1 MAVSYSILLYSI
13 KWENHQVELHV
24 VCTAPYTT
32 TQMKSNQQT
41 RVCQPN
47 GWSQQMCFAMP
58 AWNDIFPSVKDK
70 DMQPYTCSHIPCL
83 YKAMPAH
90 IDILLTSA
98 NNQLG
103 RIISPPLSRGV
114 LLSVV
119 QGVWCLFDSEVD
131 CLRWLACL
139 CLYSIM
145 NTCKDLKIKLS
156 WNWISENPLDLQDS
170 KHPQSILAY
179 YLLPLC
185 TKCME
190 PYKQWCRQPYCL
202 MTRSAQPHVYM
213 HMFCFYVI
221 SILYQLLDEY

>member
-1 MAVSYSILLYSI
+1 MLYVWHHTPPHKWKAINKQECASQMVGVNKCVLPCRHEMTFSRVWKI
-13 KWENHQVELHV
+13 K
-24 VCTAPYTT
+24 
-32 TQMKSNQQT
+32 
-41 RVCQPN
+41 
-47 GWSQQMCFAMP
+47 
-58 AWNDIFPSVKDK
+58 I
-70 DMQPYTCSHIPCL
+70 CSHIPCL

-190 PYKQWCRQPYCL
+190 PYKQWRRQPYCL

-213 HMFCFYVI
+213 HMFCLYVI